1 MELVLVE
8 IKIILKFT
16 ITQYN
21 NISPNQQMKQ
31 KSDTEKFKPNESEST
46 LNTFKQLKN

>member
-1 MELVLVE
+1 MELIIVE
-8 IKIILKFT
+8 IENNIKFT
-16 ITQYN
+16 ITQSN
-21 NISPNQQMKQ
+21 SISPNQQMKQ